1 MSAAAG
7 RVVRGALL
15 SYRDDPVRA
24 GSQSA
29 VRFHPDG
36 AVAVG
41 SDGRIAWCGPAADL
55 PDRFRAMPTDDYGAS
70 LVLPGFIDAHV
81 HFPQYRMLAAP
92 GADLLDWLRRF
103 TYAEEQRYGSDAH
116 ARAAA
121 EVFLD
126 RLVQHG
132 TTAAVVFSTV
142 HRGAAEALFAA
153 AEARAM
159 AIVAGKTM
167 MDRNAPAALC
177 DDPAAG
183 VRDSEELIERWH
195 RRGRLRYAI
204 TVRFAVTSSE
214 AQLAAAGDLAARH
227 PDCHVHT
234 HLAESRPEIELVA
247 RDFPWAQDY
256 TDVYDRFG
264 LVGARSLFAH
274 GIHLSARA
282 RARLSAA
289 GATVVHCPTSNTFL
303 GSGLFDLRG
312 TRDGDHAVG
321 VGLATDVG
329 GGTSYSMLRTMG
341 EAYKVAML
349 RGYRPA
355 AHELFHLATRGN
367 ARRLGLDD
375 RIGSLE
381 PGLWA
386 DVVVLDPAATP
397 VLAARHELSA
407 SIDDILFAL
416 AILGDDRAVRA
427 TYVAGNRVWLRPTAE
442 SAGCAASRPDR
453 RAPVRRA
460 GLARAGISDRLRG
473 HGAGA

>member
-1 MSAAAG
+1 MSAGATG
-7 RVVRGALL
+7 RVVRGAVL
-15 SYRDDPVRA
+15 SYRDDPTLV
-24 GSQSA
+24 GPQSA

-36 AVAVG
+36 AVALG
-41 SDGRIAWCGPAADL
+41 ADGRIAWCGPAAGL
-55 PDRFRAMPTDDYGAS
+55 PDRFRTAPADDYGTA

-92 GADLLDWLRRF
+92 GTDLLDWLRRF
-103 TYAEEQRYGSDAH
+103 AYPEEQRYGSAVY

-121 EVFLD
+121 DVFLD

-132 TTAAVVFSTV
+132 TTAAAVFSTV

-153 AEARAM
+153 AERRRM
-159 AIVAGKTM
+159 AIMAGKTM
-167 MDRNAPAALC
+167 MDRNAPAALR

-183 VRDSEELIERWH
+183 VRDSETLIERWH
-195 RRGRLRYAI
+195 GRGRLRYAI

-214 AQLAAAGDLAARH
+214 AQLAAAGELAARY

-234 HLAESRPEIELVA
+234 HLAENEPEIALVA
-247 RDFPWAQDY
+247 RDFPWAHDY

-274 GIHLSARA
+274 GVHLSARA
-282 RARLSAA
+282 CARLSAA

-303 GSGLFDLRG
+303 GSGLFDLR
-312 TRDGDHAVG
+312 RLKEGDHAVG
-321 VGLATDVG
+321 IGIATDVG
-329 GGTSYSMLRTMG
+329 GGTSYSMLQTMG

-375 RIGSLE
+375 QIGSLE

-386 DVVVLDPAATP
+386 DLVVLDPTATP
-397 VLAARHELSA
+397 VLAARHELSEGIA
-407 SIDDILFAL
+407 DVLFAL

-427 TYVAGNRVWLRPTAE
+427 TYVAGNRVWLR
-442 SAGCAASRPDR
+442 RPPQ
-453 RAPVRRA
+453 AP
-460 GLARAGISDRLRG
+460 
-473 HGAGA
+473 

>member
-7 RVVRGALL
+7 RVVRGAVL
-15 SYRDDPVRA
+15 SYRGDPARVGTEA
-24 GSQSA
+24 A
-29 VRFHPDG
+29 VRFHPAG

-41 SDGRIAWCGPAADL
+41 ADGRIAWRGPAAGL
-55 PDRFRAMPTDDYGAS
+55 PDRFRAAPVDDYGAA

-103 TYAEEQRYGSDAH
+103 TFPEEQRYGSAAH

-126 RLVQHG
+126 RLARHG

-142 HRGAAEALFAA
+142 HPAAAEALFAA
-153 AEARAM
+153 AERRGM

-167 MDRNAPAALC
+167 MDRNAPAGLL

-183 VRDSEELIERWH
+183 ARDSEALLERWH
-195 RRGRLRYAI
+195 GRGRLRYAI

-214 AQLAAAGDLAARH
+214 AQLAAAGDLAARY
-227 PDCHVHT
+227 PGCHVHA
-234 HLAESRPEIELVA
+234 HLAESEAEIAVVA
-247 RDFPWAQDY
+247 RDFPWARDY

-264 LVGARSLFAH
+264 LVGPRSLFAH
-274 GIHLSARA
+274 GVHLPARSV
-282 RARLSAA
+282 ARLSEA

-303 GSGLFDLRG
+303 GSGLFDLRRL
-312 TRDGDHAVG
+312 RDGERPVG
-321 VGLATDVG
+321 VGIATDVG
-329 GGTSYSMLRTMG
+329 GGTSYSMLQTMG

-349 RGYRPA
+349 RGYRPS

-386 DVVVLDPAATP
+386 DLVVLDPTATP
-397 VLAARHELSA
+397 VLAARHELS
-407 SIDDILFAL
+407 SSVEDMLFAL

-427 TYVAGNRVWLRPTAE
+427 TYVAG
-442 SAGCAASRPDR
+442 
-453 RAPVRRA
+453 
-460 GLARAGISDRLRG
+460 ARAWPGRP
-473 HGAGA
+473 AGDPAPPPE